1 MHEGKIRNRMANSS
15 KQAQMILFGLRQK
28 FSNTSIFRQHTDNKI
43 DAHTKLQ
50 SNLLKRINLQITG
63 STEDHPKM
71 FGTKVE
77 FKRGEYQDPC
87 AGDGGGPLMDTL
99 MDSRLAIPVNDPGRY
114 RWVLIG

>member
-1 MHEGKIRNRMANSS
+1 
-15 KQAQMILFGLRQK
+15 MIP
-28 FSNTSIFRQHTDNKI
+28 IFRQHTDNKI

-50 SNLLKRINLQITG
+50 SNLLKRVNLKITG

-87 AGDGGGPLMDTL
+87 SGDGGGPLMVLKD
-99 MDSRLAIPVNDPGRY
+99 VGRTER

>member
-1 MHEGKIRNRMANSS
+1 MHP
-15 KQAQMILFGLRQK
+15 
-28 FSNTSIFRQHTDNKI
+28 IFRQHTDNKI

-50 SNLLKRINLQITG
+50 SNLLKRVNLQITG
-63 STEDHPKM
+63 STDDHPKM

-87 AGDGGGPLMDTL
+87 AGDGGGPLMVRIDKTRA
-99 MDSRLAIPVNDPGRY
+99 DRPTIAKYN

>member
-1 MHEGKIRNRMANSS
+1 MKLLLVGELLQLDGGC
-15 KQAQMILFGLRQK
+15 KQAPMILFGLRQK

-50 SNLLKRINLQITG
+50 SNLLKRVNLQITG
-63 STEDHPKM
+63 STYDHPKM

-87 AGDGGGPLMDTL
+87 AGDGGGPLMDRI
-99 MDSRLAIPVNDPGRY
+99 DVGRTRKEKY
-114 RWVLIG
+114 NRWVLIG